1 MATPMLSVLHKTR
14 ASLDAERTARAQGAA
29 RAARGYFAAVMGR
42 SIERA
47 LTDVFADRGRYIGQV
62 QGALAQV
69 LECTDADWYHREL
82 FPEMRTELHTV
93 FQDIQERLGKRLG
106 DTTKPGGGTT
116 CERGC
121 CSLSE

>member
-47 LTDVFADRGRYIGQV
+47 LTDVFADRSRYIGEV
-62 QGALAQV
+62 QAKNCDL
-69 LECTDADWYHREL
+69 DAIL
-82 FPEMRTELHTV
+82 LHV
-93 FQDIQERLGKRLG
+93 NWHMHMEQ
-106 DTTKPGGGTT
+106 
-116 CERGC
+116 
-121 CSLSE
+121 